1 MASRGHDGAL
11 WVKLYELELQL
22 RLMRAARG
30 EVVDE
35 VEVEE
40 EGDVAWWNVAAEGT
54 RRGRQYDAYMRRRD
68 ARRTL
73 GGVAAAAASSEEEK
87 GQRIRWR
94 EARAAAGRPSPLAF
108 NCTGAARD
116 VQEVKRTPAVSIPTT
131 PRKENGALP
140 RARTVNTSASS
151 ASGGTAKA
159 SHKKRSSH
167 GVVPSDFGESVT
179 PRPFLRRGSGTGGA
193 TARLRAPPPRVHDL
207 PLSDVI
213 IGSPRRQPPPPSA
226 RRHSRS
232 VSELPFHHTAAVL
245 DSPRSAVELP
255 PPQAARARK
264 RWSSPETP
272 RSMLSAAA
280 AASGDSHKDFAKGLK
295 KLLSFVRKSSSKSV
309 HHHCPARHAGKPV
322 STGLSTAAT
331 ASAPVTA
338 YSLLDGPFDRGSLE
352 GRQFPMTQAVGI
364 TG

>member
-1 MASRGHDGAL
+1 MASRGQDGAL

-22 RLMRAARG
+22 RVMRAARG
-30 EVVDE
+30 EALDE

-40 EGDVAWWNVAAEGT
+40 EGNFAWWNVAAEGT

-68 ARRTL
+68 ARRMM
-73 GGVAAAAASSEEEK
+73 GGVAAAAASSSEEK

-94 EARAAAGRPSPLAF
+94 EARAAAGRPTLLAF
-108 NCTGAARD
+108 NCTGATRD
-116 VQEVKRTPAVSIPTT
+116 VQEVKRTSAVSIPTT

-140 RARTVNTSASS
+140 RARTVNTGASS

-179 PRPFLRRGSGTGGA
+179 PRPFLRRGSGTG
-193 TARLRAPPPRVHDL
+193 AP
-207 PLSDVI
+207 
-213 IGSPRRQPPPPSA
+213 GRQPPPPAA

-245 DSPRSAVELP
+245 DSPRSAMELP
-255 PPQAARARK
+255 PSQAARARK
-264 RWSSPETP
+264 RWGSPETP
-272 RSMLSAAA
+272 RSMLSSSATAAG
-280 AASGDSHKDFAKGLK
+280 GDSHNDFTKGLK
-295 KLLSFVRKSSSKSV
+295 KLLSFMRKSSSSSKSV
-309 HHHCPARHAGKPV
+309 HHHCPARHAGKPE

-331 ASAPVTA
+331 ASSPVTA
-338 YSLLDGPFDRGSLE
+338 WSLIDGPFDRGSLE